1 MSSPIDLLPEKESES
16 LTIQNTASLFQ
27 VEFDSTPSPNIP
39 LSLPSGI
46 MVKGIEM
53 WLDLFIG
60 MEESIDQ
67 AMAKGTF
74 GC

>member
-1 MSSPIDLLPEKESES
+1 
-16 LTIQNTASLFQ
+16 LFQ
-27 VEFDSTPSPNIP
+27 GETDPTPSPNFP

-74 GC
+74 DC

>member
-1 MSSPIDLLPEKESES
+1 MEDTKVNRKQS
-16 LTIQNTASLFQ
+16 TALFQ

-46 MVKGIEM
+46 IVKGIEM

-60 MEESIDQ
+60 MEKSTDQ
-67 AMAKGTF
+67 VIAKGTF
-74 GC
+74 YG